1 MQISKR
7 NLLTGVAIA
16 AALAAGYGVATFRH
30 SEPDAAHGEESHGEE
45 GHSEAEGQPKAEES
59 FITLA
64 ADQATAAGV
73 AVVTVGRGG
82 GSDIRLT
89 GRVEAA
95 PNARAVIGAPVA
107 GVVERVLLSPGAQ
120 IGAGGGVAV
129 IRSADGAL
137 VRAEASAAA
146 AEAQAAQAALARED
160 RLLKA
165 GVTARQDWEAARAA
179 QVRASAQAT
188 AAQARVAASGS
199 PGAGGQT
206 TIRSPIAGLVTSVQV
221 APGGFVAQGAP
232 VAEVSD
238 PTRLE
243 VVFNVPADSAA
254 RLRVGDHLKLVGPDG
269 REAAAEIIGVAPLS
283 QGSTGAAMVR
293 ARPLDGGLTPGAAVS
308 AQVPADGK
316 GLPSVPSEAVQTVE
330 GRSVVFV
337 AEAKGF
343 RARSVTTGRT
353 GGGQTQIVA
362 GLKGDERVAGRG
374 AFVLKAELAK
384 GEAEHGH

>member
-7 NLLTGVAIA
+7 NLLTGVALA
-16 AALAAGYGVATFRH
+16 AALAAGYGLATFRAAPQASH
-30 SEPDAAHGEESHGEE
+30 SEDAHADEDHAAPARAEE
-45 GHSEAEGQPKAEES
+45 G
-59 FITLA
+59 FIPLS
-64 ADQATAAGV
+64 ADQAAAAGV

-95 PNARAVIGAPVA
+95 PDARAVIAAPVA

-146 AEAQAAQAALARED
+146 AEAQAAQAALAREE
-160 RLLKA
+160 RLLRA

-179 QVRASAQAT
+179 QVRANAQAT
-188 AAQARVAASGS
+188 AAQARAAASGS

-206 TIRSPIAGLVTSVQV
+206 TLRSPIAGLVTSVQV
-221 APGGFVAQGAP
+221 SPGGFVAQGAT

-238 PTRLE
+238 PRRLE

-254 RLRVGDHLKLVGPDG
+254 KLSVGAPLKLVGPDG
-269 REAAAEIIGVAPLS
+269 REAAAEIVGIAPLS
-283 QGSTGAAMVR
+283 QGATGAAMVR
-293 ARPLDGGLTPGAAVS
+293 ARPTSGALTPGAAVS
-308 AQVPADGK
+308 AQVPADGT

-330 GRSVVFV
+330 GRQVVFV

-343 RARSVTTGRT
+343 RARSVTTGRS

-362 GLKGDERVAGRG
+362 GLKGEERVAGRG

>member
-1 MQISKR
+1 MLLSKR
-7 NLLTGVAIA
+7 NLLTGAALA
-16 AALAAGYGVATFRH
+16 AALAAGYGLATFR
-30 SEPDAAHGEESHGEE
+30 PAPADAHGEEAIGEE
-45 GHSEAEGQPKAEES
+45 GHADEKGGEEG
-59 FITLA
+59 FIALA
-64 ADQATAAGV
+64 ADQAAAAGV

-82 GSDIRLT
+82 GSGIRLT

-95 PNARAVIGAPVA
+95 PDARAVVAAPVS

-120 IGAGGGVAV
+120 VAAGGGVAM

-146 AEAQAAQAALARED
+146 AEAQAAHAALARED

-179 QVRASAQAT
+179 SVRASAPAA
-188 AAQARVAASGS
+188 AAQARAAASGS

-206 TIRSPIAGLVTSVQV
+206 TLRSPIAGLVTSVQV

-232 VAEVSD
+232 VAEVSN
-238 PTRLE
+238 PQRLE
-243 VVFNVPADSAA
+243 VVFNVPADAA
-254 RLRVGDHLKLVGPDG
+254 AKLAVGAPLKLVGPDG
-269 REAAAEIIGVAPLS
+269 REASAEIVGIAPLS
-283 QGSTGAAMVR
+283 QLATGAAMVR
-293 ARPLDGGLTPGAAVS
+293 ARPLGGQLTPGAAVS

-316 GLPSVPSEAVQTVE
+316 GLPSVPSDAVQTVE
-330 GRSVVFV
+330 GRQVVFV
-337 AEAKGF
+337 AEKNGF
-343 RARSVTTGRT
+343 RVRSVTTGRS

-362 GLKGDERVAGRG
+362 GLKGDEKVAGRG

>member
-7 NLLTGVAIA
+7 NLFTGVALA
-16 AALAAGYGVATFRH
+16 AALAAGYGLATFRAAPEASH
-30 SEPDAAHGEESHGEE
+30 SEDADEDH
-45 GHSEAEGQPKAEES
+45 AEPAGAEKG
-59 FITLA
+59 FIPLS
-64 ADQATAAGV
+64 ADQSAAAGV

-95 PNARAVIGAPVA
+95 PDAHAVIAAPVA

-146 AEAQAAQAALARED
+146 AEAQAAQAALAREE
-160 RLLKA
+160 RLLRA

-179 QVRASAQAT
+179 QVRANAQAT
-188 AAQARVAASGS
+188 AAQARAAASGS
-199 PGAGGQT
+199 PSAGGQT
-206 TIRSPIAGLVTSVQV
+206 TLRSPIAGLVTSVQV
-221 APGGFVAQGAP
+221 SPGGFVAQGAA

-238 PTRLE
+238 PRRLE

-254 RLRVGDHLKLVGPDG
+254 KLSVGAPLKLVGPDG
-269 REAAAEIIGVAPLS
+269 REAAAEIIGIAPLS
-283 QGSTGAAMVR
+283 QGATGAALVR
-293 ARPLDGGLTPGAAVS
+293 ARPTSGALTPGAAVS
-308 AQVPADGK
+308 AQVPADGT

-330 GRSVVFV
+330 GRQVVFV

-343 RARSVTTGRT
+343 RARSVTTGRS

>member
-1 MQISKR
+1 MLLSKR
-7 NLLTGVAIA
+7 NLFTGAAIA
-16 AALAAGYGVATFRH
+16 AALAAGYGLATFRAA
-30 SEPDAAHGEESHGEE
+30 PADAHGEEAHGEE
-45 GHSEAEGQPKAEES
+45 GHAEEKGGEEGL
-59 FITLA
+59 IALP
-64 ADQATAAGV
+64 ADQAAAAGV

-95 PNARAVIGAPVA
+95 PDARAVVAAPVS

-120 IGAGGGVAV
+120 VAAGGGVVV
-129 IRSADGAL
+129 IRSADGAS
-137 VRAEASAAA
+137 VRAEAAAAA
-146 AEAQAAQAALARED
+146 AEAEAARAALARED

-165 GVTARQDWEAARAA
+165 GVTAQQDWEAARAA
-179 QVRASAQAT
+179 SVRASAQAA
-188 AAQARVAASGS
+188 AAQARAAASGS
-199 PGAGGQT
+199 PGAGGQAT
-206 TIRSPIAGLVTSVQV
+206 LRSPITGLVTSVQV

-232 VAEVSD
+232 VAEVSN
-238 PTRLE
+238 PERLE

-254 RLRVGDHLKLVGPDG
+254 KLAVGAPLKLIGPDG
-269 REAAAEIIGVAPLS
+269 REASAQIVGIAPLS
-283 QGSTGAAMVR
+283 QLTTGAAIVR
-293 ARPLDGGLTPGAAVS
+293 ARPTSGALTPGAAVS
-308 AQVPADGK
+308 AQVPADGN

-330 GRSVVFV
+330 GRQVVFV
-337 AEAKGF
+337 AEKNGF
-343 RARSVTTGRT
+343 RARSVTTGRS